1 MGLILVELSP
11 VELDIEGLY
20 GLQGCQRKHN
30 GSDKVFTGH
39 IHSVCNRCQCYGKDS
54 WQLSQRRRAQ
64 NRASQRA
71 FRARKEKRM
80 KETEEK
86 LTDLQGQHNKLMQ
99 SYERLLIEY
108 SAMKQELETFRS
120 KYCMRI
126 YSPLRETILE
136 TLRSRMRCEQTILTH
151 SCLIFL
157 GFVMS

>member
-1 MGLILVELSP
+1 
-11 VELDIEGLY
+11 
-20 GLQGCQRKHN
+20 
-30 GSDKVFTGH
+30 
-39 IHSVCNRCQCYGKDS
+39 
-54 WQLSQRRRAQ
+54 
-64 NRASQRA
+64 
-71 FRARKEKRM
+71 M

-151 SCLIFL
+151 YCLIFL
-157 GFVMS
+157 GFVMGQKSI